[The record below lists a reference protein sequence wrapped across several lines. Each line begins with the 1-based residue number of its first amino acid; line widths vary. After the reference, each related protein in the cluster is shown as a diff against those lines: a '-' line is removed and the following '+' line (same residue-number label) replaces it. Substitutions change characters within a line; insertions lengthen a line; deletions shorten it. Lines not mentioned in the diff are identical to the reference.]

1 MAVLKLQS
9 VLTDPVLHEVFKFIG
24 TIFKANP
31 YEVLNRSVFRSEFI
45 MTAHLAVSEYADMI
59 LMSEINEAP
68 QAYELIKVLPR
79 DEMIGEALCD
89 EK

>member
-9 VLTDPVLHEVFKFIG
+9 VLTDPVPNEVFKFIG

-45 MTAHLAVSEYADMI
+45 MATHLTVPEYTNMI

-68 QAYELIKVLPR
+68 
-79 DEMIGEALCD
+79 
-89 EK
+89 